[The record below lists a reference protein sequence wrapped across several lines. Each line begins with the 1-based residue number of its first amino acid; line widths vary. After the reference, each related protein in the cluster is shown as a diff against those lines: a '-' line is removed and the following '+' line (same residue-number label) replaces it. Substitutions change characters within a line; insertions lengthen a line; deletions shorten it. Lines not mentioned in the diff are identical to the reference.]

1 MGYFSP
7 YERIYFPRFVYKR
20 DTLLN
25 TFIFSSTLCISFNL
39 SSCKKTNTNE
49 NVECSVEECME
60 EIALD
65 VEAPISELNE
75 EITIPSFVDGV
86 DLGLPSGL
94 IWATCN
100 LGASNPS
107 DFGDYYT
114 FGKISPGSITILEY
128 REWEKELRGH
138 DKMGGNPKY
147 DAATAKLG
155 DKWRTPSDKEFYE
168 LKTNCNW
175 DWTVINGHSGFRI
188 TGPNG
193 NSIFLPAAGIESS
206 HLGSRNDQ
214 HGFSGSHKFGLY
226 WKYDYSGIFHFEAD
240 NIGGNG
246 DAAKSNIDKNAHTI
260 RPVSAYSLEEL
271 GINPNEKISYP
282 EREIPTD
289 PMKSKEGCE
298 YVDLGLP
305 SGNKWAYSNW
315 GATDPMEDGDKTT
328 WDMLSGTALAAT
340 WESNWKVPTLNDY
353 VDLINNSHW
362 VPQKNGNKSYYICIG
377 PNGNTII
384 FPHVTG
390 AYWSSTSDSQSY
402 AFAFRLIGMVH
413 GPTMPVYKKD
423 NTFPIRLIL
432 KYNE

>member
-1 MGYFSP
+1 MAYFSQ

-25 TFIFSSTLCISFNL
+25 IFIFSSILSISFNL
-39 SSCKKTNTNE
+39 SSCKKTYTNE
-49 NVECSVEECME
+49 NVECSDEECESGIEPVGMVTVTELE
-60 EIALD
+60 EGTASL
-65 VEAPISELNE
+65 
-75 EITIPSFVDGV
+75 FVDGV

-94 IWATCN
+94 IWASCN

-114 FGKISPGSITILEY
+114 FGKISPGSITISEY
-128 REWEKELRGH
+128 TEWEKELRGH

-168 LKTNCNW
+168 LRTNCNW

-206 HLGSRNDQ
+206 HLGSWNDQ
-214 HGFSGSHKFGLY
+214 HGFSGSNKFGLY

-260 RPVSAYSLEEL
+260 RPVSSYSLEEL
-271 GINPNEKISYP
+271 GINPNEKVSYS
-282 EREIPTD
+282 ESKIPTE
-289 PMKSKEGCE
+289 PMKSKDGCE
-298 YVDLGLP
+298 FVDLGLP

-315 GATDPMEDGDKTT
+315 GTTDPMEDGDKTT
-328 WDMLSGTALAAT
+328 WDMLSGTAIAAS
-340 WESNWKVPTLNDY
+340 WESNWKVPTIKDY
-353 VDLINNSHW
+353 GELINNTTW
-362 VPQKNGNKSYYICIG
+362 VRQKKDDKIYYICIG
-377 PNGNTII
+377 PNGNTLI
-384 FPHVTG
+384 FPHVEG
-390 AYWSSTSDSQSY
+390 AYWSSTPETQSY
-402 AFAFRLIGMVH
+402 SFVLRFMGNINL
-413 GPTMPVYKKD
+413 GPSTPTYKNDCKL
-423 NTFPIRLIL
+423 PIRLIL
-432 KYNE
+432 K

>member
-1 MGYFSP
+1 MAYFSP

-20 DTLLN
+20 DTLLK
-25 TFIFSSTLCISFNL
+25 TLTFSSILCISFNL
-39 SSCKKTNTNE
+39 SSCKKTYTNE
-49 NVECSVEECME
+49 NVECSVEECESGIESVEMIPVAELAE
-60 EIALD
+60 ETVPL
-65 VEAPISELNE
+65 
-75 EITIPSFVDGV
+75 FVDGV

-94 IWATCN
+94 IWAACN

-155 DKWRTPSDKEFYE
+155 NKWRTPSDKEFYE
-168 LKTNCNW
+168 LKTHCKW
-175 DWTVINGHSGFRI
+175 DWIVINGHSGFRI

-206 HLGSRNDQ
+206 HLGPMNNQ
-214 HGFSGSHKFGLY
+214 HGFSGSHEFGLY

-246 DAAKSNIDKNAHTI
+246 DGAKSKIDKNAHSI

-271 GINPNEKISYP
+271 GINPNEKISYS
-282 EREIPTD
+282 ESKIPTV
-289 PMKSKEGCE
+289 PLKSKDGCE

-315 GATDPMEDGDKTT
+315 GATDSMEDGDKTT
-328 WDMLSGTALAAT
+328 WDMLSGTALSAT
-340 WESNWKVPTLNDY
+340 WESNWKVPTLKDY
-353 VDLINNSHW
+353 EELITNTHW
-362 VPQKNGNKSYYICIG
+362 VRQKNGNKIYYICIG

-384 FPHVTG
+384 FPHVEG
-390 AYWSSTSDSQSY
+390 AYWSSTPENSSY
-402 AFAFRLIGMVH
+402 SFVLGLEGNINH
-413 GPTMPVYKKD
+413 GPTIPSYKKD
-423 NTFPIRLIL
+423 RNLPVRLIL
-432 KYNE
+432 K